1 MMIKIE
7 QQRLSS
13 SQANKPVKTRIQ
25 FRIPQKHYRKPIIC
39 ALILDFELQVNVVAA
54 ILGKEGIGGGCF
66 DLELEGDREQVD
78 RALIYLS
85 QLDIE
90 IWQKSDLAEISD
102 EINL

>member
-7 QQRLSS
+7 QQQLSS
-13 SQANKPVKTRIQ
+13 SQANQPVKTRIQ
-25 FRIPQKHYRKPIIC
+25 FKIPQKHYKKPIIC

-54 ILGKEGIGGGCF
+54 ILGKDGIGGGCF
-66 DLELEGDREQVD
+66 DLELEGDRQQID
-78 RALIYLS
+78 RALTYLS

-90 IWQKSDLAEISD
+90 IWRQSKSDEISD